1 MIMGPPKTPV
11 ALFVGLTTWDLI
23 YRAEAPPRPNQK
35 IVASD
40 FIAAAGGPATNAAI
54 AFQHLGGQARL
65 MSGLGKSAI
74 APLIHNELK
83 NLGLQHYD
91 LLPNSD
97 ALPPLSSIIVTEST
111 GDRAVV
117 CLNATKTPAVA
128 LDIPEGLLALMPSVD
143 IVLLDG
149 HQIEVGGAIAA
160 IARDLGIPVVLDGGS
175 WKPGLEKLLPWIDYA
190 VCSANFHP
198 PEGETFDYLSK
209 MGIGA
214 IAITRGNQPIDYFY
228 KQRGTIDVPIIH
240 PVDTLGAGDIFH
252 GAFCSAIARQHGF
265 VEALAIAAQVAA
277 HACQFFGT
285 REWMQHP
292 LRV

>member
-1 MIMGPPKTPV
+1 MSLDKTRIG
-11 ALFVGLTTWDLI
+11 LFVGLTTWDLI
-23 YRAEAPPRPNQK
+23 YLAESPPGNNQK

-40 FIAAAGGPATNAAI
+40 FVAAAGGPATNAAI
-54 AFQHLGGQARL
+54 AFQHLGGQAML

-74 APLIHNELK
+74 APLIHNELTS
-83 NLGLQHYD
+83 LGLQHYD
-91 LLPNSD
+91 LFPNSD
-97 ALPPLSSIIVTEST
+97 ALPPLSSIVVSEST

-117 CLNATKTPAVA
+117 CLNATKAQA
-128 LDIPEGLLALMPSVD
+128 KIADLPEGVLASMASVD

-149 HQIEVGGAIAA
+149 HQIEVGCAIASVA
-160 IARDLGIPVVLDGGS
+160 KQRGIPVVLDGGS

-190 VCSANFHP
+190 ICSANFHP
-198 PEGETFDYLSK
+198 PVGETIDYLK
-209 MGIGA
+209 TMVGA
-214 IAITRGNQPIDYFY
+214 IAITRGNKPIDYF
-228 KQRGTIDVPIIH
+228 QNHRGTIAVPRIQ

-265 VEALAIAAQVAA
+265 VESLAIAAQVAA

-292 LRV
+292 FNVS

>member
-1 MIMGPPKTPV
+1 MSPNQTPIG
-11 ALFVGLTTWDLI
+11 LFVGLTTWDLI
-23 YRAEAPPRPNQK
+23 YRAEAPPSNNQK

-54 AFQHLGGQARL
+54 AFQHLGGQAML

-74 APLIHNELK
+74 APLIYNELT
-83 NLGLQHYD
+83 NLGLRHFD
-91 LLPNSD
+91 LFPNSTI
-97 ALPPLSSIIVTEST
+97 LPPLSSIVVTEST

-117 CLNATKTPAVA
+117 CLNATKAQA
-128 LDIPEGLLALMPSVD
+128 GIADLPEGFLASMASVD

-149 HQIEVGGAIAA
+149 HQIEVGCAIASVA
-160 IARDLGIPVVLDGGS
+160 KQLGIPVVLDGGS

-190 VCSANFHP
+190 ICSANFHP
-198 PEGETFDYLSK
+198 PVGETIDYLKTIVS
-209 MGIGA
+209 A
-214 IAITRGNQPIDYFY
+214 IAITHGNQPIDYFENH
-228 KQRGTIDVPIIH
+228 RGTIAVPTIQ

-265 VEALAIAAQVAA
+265 VESLAIAAQVAA

-292 LRV
+292 FNVS